1 MVTTA
6 YEVKERLQ
14 DLLDRANLSTE
25 TNLIAM
31 HLTEI
36 EEEAINFLD
45 QLTTFRAH
53 ARHADPAAAQEALV
67 EVSLALQHMADHI
80 QAVTPSLDREL
91 GIDDN
96 D

>member
-1 MVTTA
+1 MVTIA

-14 DLLDRANLSTE
+14 DLLERAGLSTE
-25 TNLIAM
+25 INPMAM

-36 EEEAINFLD
+36 EEEAVNFLD
-45 QLTTFRAH
+45 QLTAFRAH

-67 EVSLALQHMADHI
+67 EISLALQHMGDHI
-80 QAVTPSLDREL
+80 QAVTPVLDHEL

-96 D
+96 E

>member
-1 MVTTA
+1 MEMVA
-6 YEVKERLQ
+6 CEVKDRLRESLERVG
-14 DLLDRANLSTE
+14 LSTE
-25 TNLIAM
+25 TNLMAM
-31 HLTEI
+31 HLSEI
-36 EEEAINFLD
+36 EEEAVNFLD
-45 QLTTFRAH
+45 QLTAFRAH